1 MDSTPKE
8 LAGGPSPDSMSRHE
22 LASSA
27 ASHSI
32 TENGEISQM
41 WLLNISTIINIAH
54 TAKT

>member
-8 LAGGPSPDSMSRHE
+8 RAGGPSPDSMSRHE

-27 ASHSI
+27 TSHSI